1 LNFLQIRMAI
11 IAGFIDLLYNHL
23 MRLRIPVVIA
33 LLLATV
39 PVWAHHGVAGFDQT
53 KPVHL
58 TGKIS
63 MLEWT
68 NPHVVIHFDVTGTD
82 GKTAAWLMDM
92 APPSAAKRN
101 GLSQSSFP
109 IGMEISVD
117 GYQATDGSNRVT
129 FTSVALGDGRKFAA
143 TTDCFAAPEKCYHAV
158 DAKTG
163 FQLSK

>member
-1 LNFLQIRMAI
+1 MK
-11 IAGFIDLLYNHL
+11 
-23 MRLRIPVVIA
+23 LRIPVVVA

-39 PVWAHHGVAGFDQT
+39 PVWAHHGNAGFDQT

-68 NPHVVIHFDVTGTD
+68 NPHVVIHFDVTGAD
-82 GKTAAWLMDM
+82 GKVATWLVDM

-109 IGMEISVD
+109 IGMGISVD
-117 GYQATDGSNRVT
+117 GYQAIDGSNRVT
-129 FTSVALGDGRKFAA
+129 CNSAVLEDGKKFTA
-143 TTDCFAAPEKCYHAV
+143 TTDCFATPEKCYHPV
-158 DAKTG
+158 EAK
-163 FQLSK
+163 